1 MVLLTLI
8 NISLDIS
15 ANLSWWVVKN
25 TIYGTYC
32 VITYITYKPPKLT
45 KEEIELI
52 KLKYLISEL
61 NNKLTKHEQIVDN
74 NLYIKKIDENLEIL
88 EPHLEDEFI
97 LINKFD

>member
-52 KLKYLISEL
+52 ELKYLISEL
-61 NNKLTKHEQIVDN
+61 NNKLKKNELIVDN
-74 NLYIKKIDENLEIL
+74 ISSIEKIDTK
-88 EPHLEDEFI
+88 LEDEFE
-97 LINKFD
+97 LINNFD